1 MDEHPGLV
9 YEKASLSTIQ
19 KAKLKFPTVSNNP
32 KFCTKKHQFERKP
45 PSNFTLNP
53 CRKFHPFRRFHVF
66 GCRQSRSQRILRKAL
81 WPVESRSRMSSLALP
96 DFIRCIYHIVI
107 FHQVSGQINN
117 SPTWKNLK
125 SPEIRD
131 FPSKQLPFRGP
142 GRVRSRPN
150 LTRGI
155 FHI

>member
-1 MDEHPGLV
+1 M
-9 YEKASLSTIQ
+9 
-19 KAKLKFPTVSNNP
+19 
-32 KFCTKKHQFERKP
+32 
-45 PSNFTLNP
+45 
-53 CRKFHPFRRFHVF
+53 
-66 GCRQSRSQRILRKAL
+66 RKAL

-96 DFIRCIYHIVI
+96 DFIRCIYHIVM

-117 SPTWKNLK
+117 SPTWKNLN

-155 FHI
+155 FHIYCHKGEVIG